1 MYGHRGA
8 RGYAPENTLEGFEL
22 AKNLGVDGI
31 EFDVH
36 MSKDNVLV
44 VIHDDSVDRTTNGSG
59 RIRDMTL
66 SQLRKLDAG
75 VKFGAKWEGAKIPT
89 LAEVLTKIRHVRYKI
104 EIKHGGSI
112 YPGIEQRL
120 LDLIED
126 LGAKKSVRVTS
137 FDYDALKNTRAL
149 DDTIELGLIIHG
161 RIGWFIEIATRLRA
175 KWIQANYGLLEQSDV
190 ALAHDQGIMV
200 GAWGVNDEKEV
211 LNLLQMGVDD
221 VTLDRPD
228 MALKITKQI
237 P

>member
-1 MYGHRGA
+1 VYGHRGA

-36 MSKDNVLV
+36 LSKDDVLV
-44 VIHDDSVDRTTNGSG
+44 VIHDDTVDRTTNGSG
-59 RIRDMTL
+59 RVRDMTL
-66 SQLRKLDAG
+66 SQLRELDAG
-75 VKFGAKWEGAKIPT
+75 VKFSAKWEGAKIPT
-89 LAEVLTKIRHVRYKI
+89 LEEVLTKIKHVRYKI
-104 EIKHGGSI
+104 EIKHGSSV

-120 LDLIED
+120 LNLIKD
-126 LGAKKSVRVTS
+126 LGVKKSVRVTS
-137 FDYDALKNTRAL
+137 FDYDSLKNMRAL

-161 RIGWFIEIATRLRA
+161 KISWFIEIAKRLRA
-175 KWIQANYGLLEQSDV
+175 EWIQANYGLLEQGDV
-190 ALAHDQGIMV
+190 ALAHEQGIMV
-200 GAWGVNDEKEV
+200 GAWGVNNEKEV

-228 MALKITKQI
+228 MALKIMKQI